1 MKIIT
6 LNTWVGKVSFKLH
19 DFIEKHQEV
28 DIFLLQEVTNSAT
41 ERTVWD
47 DSEQKELFR
56 NINNLLPDHDGFFN
70 PSVFDEWGLAMF
82 IKKDIQIIET
92 GEVFV
97 HSHRDSMIGVDCTT
111 VGRNIQYAT
120 LVYKESPITIINFH
134 GLWNGGGKTDTD
146 DRIAQSKRIVDFI
159 KNISHNVILAGDFNL
174 LPDTESLKMIEK
186 ELGLRNLISD
196 YNVISTRTSH
206 YTKPEKYADYIFVSP
221 DIEVKNFAVL
231 PDEVSDHA
239 PLFMEI

>member
-6 LNTWVGKVSFKLH
+6 LNTWTGKISSKLH
-19 DFIEKHQEV
+19 DFITEHQDV
-28 DIFLLQEVTNSAT
+28 DIFLLQEVTNNAT

-47 DSEQKELFR
+47 DSEQKELFK
-56 NINNLLPDHDGFFN
+56 NISSLLPEHDGFFN

-82 IKKDIQIIET
+82 VKKDVMVTET

-97 HSHRDSMIGVDCTT
+97 HNHRDSMVGRDCTT

-120 LVYKESPITIINFH
+120 LMHKGSPITVVNFH
-134 GLWNGGGKTDTD
+134 GLWNGGGKTDSE
-146 DRIAQSKRIVDFI
+146 DRINQSRRIVDFI

-174 LPDTESLKMIEK
+174 LPDTDSLKIIEK